1 MDQPHQTSS
10 TQRGRPRQRS
20 AVACTWCHSRRVKC
34 NAAAKGTPCSNCEAA
49 GRHCMLIES
58 KRGKKRKVS
67 ASPSAAQQRDL
78 SSIPQASP
86 TSETNQP
93 AAPGNVYDPLKGVRT
108 QPKNLQENRRPRT
121 ASTSTC
127 VPDKPDLGAQDSQET
142 LYAQVLDKATD
153 TGTATGMLPDVKEG
167 VVHVMYM
174 GETFNLTH
182 LLRQTNPDSAR
193 STRKRHYVV
202 RFNPKNRTVSPVE
215 KEEEEEEDNVLT
227 TFLQHQG
234 CFTLPSV
241 HTCYQLFQTYF
252 EYVHPHYPI
261 LDREDFAAQYTDLKT
276 PASYLLLQSVLFMA
290 SGHCELSVL
299 LDAGFESR
307 YHARRTFFQ
316 RAKALYDNDHEPN
329 KVTVVQA
336 VFLISFWWNGPTDQ
350 KDTWHWLGIAISL
363 ALTLGMHRSTQHS
376 DMKPKDRCLWKKIW
390 WSLFAEDKHA
400 ATALGRPV
408 HIRRRDCDVEPLEI
422 TDFDEPPVARSDIFG
437 SPERVDGL
445 YVIALVEL
453 SMIAESIIESSFT
466 AFNATTSD
474 NTDMFQSCSQ
484 ALEQWRSG
492 LPLELRIQYTGTCLW
507 TSMLHI
513 AHSWFEIVTHRS
525 IAPQNLSPP
534 SMKTAHFL
542 AMDAANRMVRIVE
555 ELLSQSHILHCPIH
569 IVPALFAAMGMQAV
583 DICSGQSILEQLG
596 VVKVRLAMIAL
607 RELQS
612 TWPVSGWIFRLFAKI
627 VRRIRNGD
635 VELLLPHE
643 SVNASSPVQ
652 KVKSCSSTSSHREPL
667 ATNNEGACGSP
678 ATAPAPSQAIDP
690 RPQPSSL
697 VNGGKSQYGGQQQ
710 QQQQQQDPSLT
721 PMYTMPSQQAAKY
734 LFPEASNLAMPL
746 SYPADWGTILD
757 DGAWADLEYEF

>member
-1 MDQPHQTSS
+1 MTPPVMDQPHQTSS

-49 GRHCMLIES
+49 GRSCILIES

-67 ASPSAAQQRDL
+67 TSPSFAAQRDL
-78 SSIPQASP
+78 SSIARASP
-86 TSETNQP
+86 VEETSP
-93 AAPGNVYDPLKGVRT
+93 AQHGNVYDPLKGVRKN
-108 QPKNLQENRRPRT
+108 QPKSLRESRPRT
-121 ASTSTC
+121 ASTSTTC
-127 VPDKPDLGAQDSQET
+127 VPDKPDLAAQDSQET
-142 LYAQVLDKATD
+142 LYAQVLDKATN
-153 TGTATGMLPDVKEG
+153 TGIAPDVKEG

-202 RFNPKNRTVSPVE
+202 RFNPKNRTASSV
-215 KEEEEEEDNVLT
+215 EEEDHVLT
-227 TFLQHQG
+227 SFLQHQG

-261 LDREDFAAQYTDLKT
+261 IDREDFAAQYTDLKT

-299 LDAGFESR
+299 VDAGFESR
-307 YHARRTFFQ
+307 YHARKTFFQ

-376 DMKPKDRCLWKKIW
+376 DMKPRDRCLWKKIW

-408 HIRRRDCDVEPLEI
+408 HTRRRDCDVEPLAI
-422 TDFDEPPVARSDIFG
+422 TDFDELPVSRSDIFG

-453 SMIAESIIESSFT
+453 SMIAESIVERSFT

-474 NTDMFQSCSQ
+474 NADMFQSCSQ
-484 ALEQWRSG
+484 ALEQWKSG
-492 LPLELRIQYTGTCLW
+492 LPLELRIEYTSSCLW

-525 IAPQNLSPP
+525 ISPQNLSPP

-635 VELLLPHE
+635 ELLPNE
-643 SVNASSPVQ
+643 PVNASPPVQ
-652 KVKSCSSTSSHREPL
+652 MKSHQLTTED
-667 ATNNEGACGSP
+667 TSP
-678 ATAPAPSQAIDP
+678 AMAQSEVMEQPA
-690 RPQPSSL
+690 L
-697 VNGGKSQYGGQQQ
+697 VNGKSQYGGQ
-710 QQQQQQDPSLT
+710 DPSLT
-721 PMYTMPSQQAAKY
+721 APMYAMSTTQPAGAGRY
-734 LFPEASNLAMPL
+734 LFPDASNLAMPV

-757 DGAWADLEYEF
+757 DGAWGDLEYEF